1 MSRFYDAVIRRMLKA
16 AGRVWDVGDDG
27 HVILKAATAEQMSE
41 ALVWFNQ
48 FRDDVRKKLREE
60 IALEIEKLK
69 EVPFEHVGY
78 AFPIDAAISRA
89 ASIARGER

>member
-60 IALEIEKLK
+60 IALEIEKLINAN
-69 EVPFEHVGY
+69 EQTLYVPREEMIEIAKAV
-78 AFPIDAAISRA
+78 
-89 ASIARGER
+89 ARGER